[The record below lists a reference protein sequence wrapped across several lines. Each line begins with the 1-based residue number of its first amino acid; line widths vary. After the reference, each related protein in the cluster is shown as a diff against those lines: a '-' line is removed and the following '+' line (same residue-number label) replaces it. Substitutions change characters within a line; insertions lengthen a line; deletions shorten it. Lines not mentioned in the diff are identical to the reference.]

1 MDQENESENDQD
13 QDEEVQST
21 LDDTF
26 GRGFDD
32 IADTKRIKIIY
43 WYAER
48 REQYLKKYKMK
59 SVWSGLGSDRTK
71 CFSRRILLNI

>member
-13 QDEEVQST
+13 QDKEVQST

-32 IADTKRIKIIY
+32 IADTKRYTGMPKGGNSI
-43 WYAER
+43 
-48 REQYLKKYKMK
+48 
-59 SVWSGLGSDRTK
+59 
-71 CFSRRILLNI
+71 